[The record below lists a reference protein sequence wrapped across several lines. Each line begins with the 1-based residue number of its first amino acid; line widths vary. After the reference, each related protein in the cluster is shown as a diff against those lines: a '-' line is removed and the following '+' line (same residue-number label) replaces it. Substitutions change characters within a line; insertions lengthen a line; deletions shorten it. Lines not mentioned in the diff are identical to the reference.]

1 MEWHPTNPNILAV
14 GSKGGDIMLWDT
26 ANVNN
31 DKMIQGVRYTTM
43 YSCFPL
49 ESRCLWMVNSVYN
62 STMHVYRKRYF
73 VLQLNLQLRFADL

>member
-31 DKMIQGVRYTTM
+31 DKMIQGVRYATM
-43 YSCFPL
+43 DLCFPL
-49 ESRCLWMVNSVYN
+49 N
-62 STMHVYRKRYF
+62 
-73 VLQLNLQLRFADL
+73 